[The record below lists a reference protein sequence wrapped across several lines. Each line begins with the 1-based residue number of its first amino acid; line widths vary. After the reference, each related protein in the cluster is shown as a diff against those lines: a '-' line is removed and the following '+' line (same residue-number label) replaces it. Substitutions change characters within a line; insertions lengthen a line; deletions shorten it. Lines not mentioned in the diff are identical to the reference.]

1 MPSSAKPIGRPHPKE
16 SRTVTSSTMETTDQ
30 RNGRLYIVSGPSGAG
45 KTTLCRTVLEHFGDM
60 GYSISHTTRAP
71 RGKEKDGV
79 DYFFIPKADFLRGI
93 SEGRW
98 AEWAEVHNNFYGT
111 ARDLLEKRLARGRDV
126 LLDIDVQGMDQI
138 VRNYPESVTIFIMPP
153 SLEALRTRM
162 DERGTDTPVVIEKRL
177 RNAVLEIAAKD
188 RYQHVIVNDQLP
200 EAVRRVID
208 IIAARRGNPPP
219 DPSA

>member
-1 MPSSAKPIGRPHPKE
+1 M
-16 SRTVTSSTMETTDQ
+16 TSSTMETTDQ